1 MGKVLHGL
9 DMFHLALLTKDDHEG
24 VTYEPP
30 EPVPGAVNVSVTP
43 NTESNTFFA
52 DNGAYEIFN
61 SLGDIDVNMEVADL
75 PLEMQKKIYGHQ
87 EEEGV
92 QFASIEDTVAE
103 LALSF
108 RAKVSTGGYRY
119 YWFLK
124 GKAQL
129 LPNEYQTDEG
139 NVTPQTAKLTLKFM
153 PLQYNKRWK
162 SQAEDKPDLNLG
174 EKWFKE
180 VVYKGDVLTPTP

>member
-9 DMFHLALLTKDDHEG
+9 DMFHLALLTKDDKSG
-24 VTYEPP
+24 ATYEPP
-30 EPVPGAVNVSVTP
+30 EAVLGAVNVSVTP
-43 NTESNTFFA
+43 NTESNTFYA

-61 SLGDIDVNMEVADL
+61 SLGDIDVSMEAADL
-75 PLEMQKKIYGHQ
+75 PLELQKKIYGHQ
-87 EEEGV
+87 EEGGV
-92 QFASIEDTVAE
+92 QFASIEDITAE
-103 LALSF
+103 LALAF

-153 PLQYNKRWK
+153 PLQFNKRWK
-162 SQAEDKPDLNLG
+162 AQAEDTADTNFKDT
-174 EKWFKE
+174 WFKQ
-180 VVYKGDVLTPTP
+180 VIYNGDVLTTP